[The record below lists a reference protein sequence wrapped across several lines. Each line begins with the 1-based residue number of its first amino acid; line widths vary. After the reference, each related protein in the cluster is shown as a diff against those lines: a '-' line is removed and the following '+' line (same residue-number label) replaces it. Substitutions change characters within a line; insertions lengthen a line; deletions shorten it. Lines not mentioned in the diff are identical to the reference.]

1 DAVVAADSAR
11 FSLPEINKSLPA
23 LPGVAIVKD
32 RFGSALAADLVLS
45 GRWMPAQE
53 AHTRGVVR
61 EVVTAAN
68 LQAAAQQI
76 AVTLGAFDTAAYSAD
91 KALLNRTIKAD
102 LAASIANSAEFHG
115 HKG

>member
-1 DAVVAADSAR
+1 MTRHSGVSAAALMSVVR
-11 FSLPEINKSLPA
+11 W
-23 LPGVAIVKD
+23 
-32 RFGSALAADLVLS
+32 LVLS
-45 GRWMPAQE
+45 AAVSVGVAGCAHLPAQE

-76 AVTLGAFDTAAYSAD
+76 AVTLGAFDTAAYAAD

-115 HKG
+115 HGKH